1 MANGTRVKIIT
12 GVVIL
17 LAAAFVLLA
26 FYMIPRIYNLSASVD
41 FTAGDGVYE
50 NPLMG
55 YVNWARHP
63 EEAQTGQLV
72 YIDVTWAEWEPREGH
87 FDIKGLEE
95 RNHIKRWK
103 DEGKHAVLRFVC
115 DMPGSEKHMD
125 IPQWLYE
132 KQPTAYSMIRIME
145 RDTHRFTII
154 LNFWRRTGKPWLRWA
169 ATAVRI
175 PLFPMCSWEASGTGG
190 NGTQSM
196 RMAYRPC
203 RTQRYAGS
211 MPASMQTALYM
222 PGFSCA
228 GTM

>member
-103 DEGKHAVLRFVC
+103 DEGRHAVLRFVC

-132 KQPTAYSMIRIME
+132 KTADGIFY
-145 RDTHRFTII
+145 DTDY
-154 LNFWRRTGKPWLRWA
+154 GKGYAPPWLRWA

-175 PLFPMCSWEASGTGG
+175 PLFPMCSLEASGTGG
-190 NGTQSM
+190 NGIQSM

-222 PGFSCA
+222 PDFSCA